1 MWTPLTIFFH
11 FLYGT
16 PLWYESTTDPCI
28 TNRGAV
34 KVSRMLQTL
43 LRDLNTFLSSHE
55 LQERYNV
62 KTNFLVLP
70 GLKSSLKSLRGSRS
84 LNTTSSQS
92 FLQSFLKA
100 KKPTRVVYEKLVTI
114 KQKNPSSM
122 PGKMVG
128 WLWTWKPWNDWL
140 EVGLPTPI

>member
-1 MWTPLTIFFH
+1 
-11 FLYGT
+11 
-16 PLWYESTTDPCI
+16 
-28 TNRGAV
+28 
-34 KVSRMLQTL
+34 MLQTL

-114 KQKNPSSM
+114 KQKNPSSK

-128 WLWTWKPWNDWL
+128 
-140 EVGLPTPI
+140 